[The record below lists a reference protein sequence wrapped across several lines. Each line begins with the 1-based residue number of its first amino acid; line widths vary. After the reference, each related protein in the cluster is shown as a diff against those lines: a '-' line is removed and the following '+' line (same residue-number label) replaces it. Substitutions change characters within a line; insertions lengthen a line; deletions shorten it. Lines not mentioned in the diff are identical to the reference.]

1 MHQPWRRSK
10 AGFTLLEV
18 LVSLVLLSLI
28 MSVSLSALFTLNQ
41 SSKRINQTSSSL
53 DEMRLVSAFIRE
65 KLTLAHFPRGNASF
79 FQSSLPLAGE
89 SDSLVLLS
97 VMRAHQDQGGLHV
110 MRFRM
115 TQDEG
120 LVFEWL
126 PYVPQRVEVDWVYAN
141 SLSLLPEIDGFQ
153 IFYEDEDGQVSSQ
166 WRHLE
171 KLPTYITVLIE
182 QSKRDWPAIRV
193 RVLGA
198 YG

>member
-1 MHQPWRRSK
+1 MNRSWRHSK

-65 KLTLAHFPRGNASF
+65 KLTLAHFPIGNASLL
-79 FQSSLPLAGE
+79 QPSLALQGG

-115 TQDEG
+115 TQEEG

-126 PYVPQRVEVDWVYAN
+126 PYLPQRLEVDWAHAN
-141 SLSLLPEIDGFQ
+141 TLSLLPTIESLQ
-153 IFYEDEDGQVSSQ
+153 IVYEDEDGQVSSQ
-166 WRHLE
+166 WRHSE
-171 KLPTYITVLIE
+171 KLPTYITLLIE

-198 YG
+198 HG